1 MYLSRPVLEILWS
14 LSYLSARYPQIAR
27 VSLISLNSP
36 PEAID
41 RSKGLPNYEIVVVVI
56 NDSGDTTIGI
66 DLQVFRI
73 LLLLLAKIEVQSLIR
88 QPEFFEHDGNFPE
101 RSKRISDRHKIR
113 DE

>member
-1 MYLSRPVLEILWS
+1 M
-14 LSYLSARYPQIAR
+14 
-27 VSLISLNSP
+27 
-36 PEAID
+36 D
-41 RSKGLPNYEIVVVVI
+41 RSKGLPNDEIVVVVI

-73 LLLLLAKIEVQSLIR
+73 LLFLLAQIEVQSLIR

-101 RSKRISDRHKIR
+101 RSKRISDCHKIR